1 MADIILDVGGDLRP
15 LEKEIRRVSRKGIN
29 PLNEKGF
36 TQPLGRITG
45 QLGEFEKALEASNAR
60 VLAFGASAGALVAFQ
75 KALSAIVDSSI
86 NVEKKLADINVILNA
101 SSKNLDKF
109 SSSLFAVARNTAS
122 SFNDVAD
129 AATEL
134 ARQGLTVEQTL
145 KRTQDALILT
155 RLSGLK
161 AAESVEAITAALNSF
176 SAAAIDSSTFVS
188 KLAAVD
194 AAFAVSS
201 KDLAEAVK
209 RVGSSAIE
217 AGLGIDE
224 LIAAVTSAQQITA
237 RGGAVI
243 GNSFKTIF
251 TRIQRPRVI
260 KELENL
266 GIAVKGIGG
275 TVKPA
280 MQILQELA
288 KTYDTLSATQRAATA
303 ELIGGVFQVNV
314 LKASLRDLSKEYSL
328 YGNALAISNAAT
340 DEAARRNE
348 ELNKTLGA
356 TLNQTV
362 ANLTNFGSKVGQLTF
377 GPAIKKVL
385 GGINSAIAD
394 FDLKDPDSLGEKIGA
409 GVLGGL
415 GKFLSGPGLLVI
427 GVTLIKTFTRLA
439 SQVTDAF
446 KTITNIGKQGEAQF
460 KAQQKVAEILSKEP
474 ALLSKIESGTLSL
487 AQAHREVLFLIE
499 KENDAS
505 RDFLNTAKKVA
516 AINISPFSGK
526 SATPPTLSRGHIPNF
541 SNKDKA
547 AKRKRTGKCILRQLF
562 D

>member
-1 MADIILDVGGDLRP
+1 MADIILDVGGNLRP

-109 SSSLFAVARNTAS
+109 STSLFAVARNTAS

-217 AGLGIDE
+217 AGLG
-224 LIAAVTSAQQITA
+224 AVA
-237 RGGAVI
+237 R
-243 GNSFKTIF
+243 
-251 TRIQRPRVI
+251 
-260 KELENL
+260 
-266 GIAVKGIGG
+266 
-275 TVKPA
+275 
-280 MQILQELA
+280 
-288 KTYDTLSATQRAATA
+288 D
-303 ELIGGVFQVNV
+303 
-314 LKASLRDLSKEYSL
+314 
-328 YGNALAISNAAT
+328 
-340 DEAARRNE
+340 
-348 ELNKTLGA
+348 
-356 TLNQTV
+356 
-362 ANLTNFGSKVGQLTF
+362 
-377 GPAIKKVL
+377 
-385 GGINSAIAD
+385 
-394 FDLKDPDSLGEKIGA
+394 
-409 GVLGGL
+409 
-415 GKFLSGPGLLVI
+415 
-427 GVTLIKTFTRLA
+427 
-439 SQVTDAF
+439 
-446 KTITNIGKQGEAQF
+446 
-460 KAQQKVAEILSKEP
+460 
-474 ALLSKIESGTLSL
+474 
-487 AQAHREVLFLIE
+487 
-499 KENDAS
+499 
-505 RDFLNTAKKVA
+505 
-516 AINISPFSGK
+516 
-526 SATPPTLSRGHIPNF
+526 
-541 SNKDKA
+541 
-547 AKRKRTGKCILRQLF
+547 
-562 D
+562 